1 MEQLLLPSL
10 SPADIFPGLAL
21 RPSRHPGDW
30 LVCRDGSQT
39 ELAVCLYGKPTRSRR
54 GYGLALQL
62 YRRESGDT
70 LGHWL
75 IDIEF
80 DGAGAHRY
88 AAESQ
93 VYYTEDSPR
102 YQEVSGIMRELA
114 ESCELYR
121 VSLSLASSC

>member
-10 SPADIFPGLAL
+10 SPADIWPGLTL

-30 LVCRDGSQT
+30 LVCRDGSPT
-39 ELAVCLYGKPTRSRR
+39 ELAVCLYGKPTQSRR
-54 GYGLALQL
+54 GYGVALQL

-75 IDIEF
+75 IDVEF
-80 DGAGAHRY
+80 DYAGAHRY

-93 VYYTEDSPR
+93 VYYTEGSPW
-102 YQEVSGIMRELA
+102 YQEVSGTMRELA
-114 ESCELYR
+114 ESGELCR
-121 VSLSLASSC
+121 VSHSLVPSC

>member
-10 SPADIFPGLAL
+10 SPADIWRGLAL

-30 LVCRDGSQT
+30 LVCRDGVPAA
-39 ELAVCLYGKPTRSRR
+39 LAVCLYGKPMRSRR
-54 GYGLALQL
+54 GYGVALQL

-75 IDIEF
+75 IDIES
-80 DGAGAHRY
+80 DDSGAHRY

-93 VYYTEDSPR
+93 VYYPEDSPR
-102 YQEVSGIMRELA
+102 YQEVSGTMRELA
-114 ESCELYR
+114 ESGELYR
-121 VSLSLASSC
+121 VSRSLAPSC

>member
-10 SPADIFPGLAL
+10 SPADIWPGLAL

-30 LVCRDGSQT
+30 LVCRDGSPT
-39 ELAVCLYGKPTRSRR
+39 ELAVCLYGKPTRGRR

-75 IDIEF
+75 IDVEF
-80 DGAGAHRY
+80 DDAGAHRY
-88 AAESQ
+88 ADESK

-102 YQEVSGIMRELA
+102 YQEVFGTMRELA
-114 ESCELYR
+114 ESGELYR
-121 VSLSLASSC
+121 VSRSLDPSC